1 MISMQF
7 YAVHF
12 DTIMF
17 TLHSPLCPV
26 EINAS
31 LKHNFFVGI
40 RNTPTPKKDPATS
53 ASQAADW
60 VLCYKLDLIIFLVL
74 VLMGTTPPL
83 NDQSY
88 IDLDIVFS
96 YFLP

>member
-1 MISMQF
+1 MQF

-12 DTIMF
+12 DSIMF
-17 TLHSPLCPV
+17 TLHSPLCLV

-60 VLCYKLDLIIFLVL
+60 VLCYKLDICNHIPCS
-74 VLMGTTPPL
+74 GSDGNHPTPE
-83 NDQSY
+83 
-88 IDLDIVFS
+88 
-96 YFLP
+96 